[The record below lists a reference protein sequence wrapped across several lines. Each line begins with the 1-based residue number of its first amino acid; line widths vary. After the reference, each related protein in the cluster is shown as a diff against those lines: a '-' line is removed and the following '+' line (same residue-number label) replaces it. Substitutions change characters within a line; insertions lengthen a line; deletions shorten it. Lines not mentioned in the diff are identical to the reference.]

1 MGVLARCRSHGEP
14 TVNARLRYR
23 GMHTRNRTAAVVTA
37 TVILCCIVPMIGI
50 ALRNS
55 AIATARETSVLQTLA
70 AWPAC
75 LQDCSTVLAY
85 LFSTVG
91 CIALVSML
99 AMIDLRIIGSARVVC
114 RDVVV
119 SATPIVYVTGVK
131 WLVERPRPITSVG
144 SGLLPGDP
152 SFPSGHTAAAV
163 IVSVMLIL
171 TVRNL
176 ARKRF
181 PDTEASERRV
191 LLRRAVIGAVALV
204 GAVACSRLLL
214 GLHYPTDVM
223 ISATICPLISYAVW
237 CVWQIDAR

>member
-1 MGVLARCRSHGEP
+1 
-14 TVNARLRYR
+14 
-23 GMHTRNRTAAVVTA
+23 MHTRNRTAAVVTA

-237 CVWQIDAR
+237 RVWQIDAR

>member
-1 MGVLARCRSHGEP
+1 
-14 TVNARLRYR
+14 
-23 GMHTRNRTAAVVTA
+23 MHTRNRTAAVVTA

-237 CVWQIDAR
+237 CVELGKPDTHWQGRG

>member
-1 MGVLARCRSHGEP
+1 
-14 TVNARLRYR
+14 
-23 GMHTRNRTAAVVTA
+23 MHTRNRTAAVVTA

-114 RDVVV
+114 RDVAV

>member
-1 MGVLARCRSHGEP
+1 
-14 TVNARLRYR
+14 
-23 GMHTRNRTAAVVTA
+23 MHTRNRTAAVVTA

-152 SFPSGHTAAAV
+152 SFPSGHT
-163 IVSVMLIL
+163 
-171 TVRNL
+171 R
-176 ARKRF
+176 
-181 PDTEASERRV
+181 P
-191 LLRRAVIGAVALV
+191 
-204 GAVACSRLLL
+204 
-214 GLHYPTDVM
+214 
-223 ISATICPLISYAVW
+223 
-237 CVWQIDAR
+237 Q

>member
-1 MGVLARCRSHGEP
+1 
-14 TVNARLRYR
+14 
-23 GMHTRNRTAAVVTA
+23 MHTSNRTAAVVTA

>member
-1 MGVLARCRSHGEP
+1 
-14 TVNARLRYR
+14 
-23 GMHTRNRTAAVVTA
+23 
-37 TVILCCIVPMIGI
+37 
-50 ALRNS
+50 
-55 AIATARETSVLQTLA
+55 
-70 AWPAC
+70 
-75 LQDCSTVLAY
+75 
-85 LFSTVG
+85 
-91 CIALVSML
+91 
-99 AMIDLRIIGSARVVC
+99 
-114 RDVVV
+114 
-119 SATPIVYVTGVK
+119 
-131 WLVERPRPITSVG
+131 
-144 SGLLPGDP
+144 
-152 SFPSGHTAAAV
+152 V

>member
-1 MGVLARCRSHGEP
+1 
-14 TVNARLRYR
+14 
-23 GMHTRNRTAAVVTA
+23 MHTRNRTAAVVTA

-131 WLVERPRPITSVG
+131 RLVERPRPITSVG

>member
-1 MGVLARCRSHGEP
+1 
-14 TVNARLRYR
+14 
-23 GMHTRNRTAAVVTA
+23 MHTRNRTAAVVTA

-144 SGLLPGDP
+144 SGLLSGDP

>member
-1 MGVLARCRSHGEP
+1 
-14 TVNARLRYR
+14 
-23 GMHTRNRTAAVVTA
+23 MHTRNRTAAVVTA

-50 ALRNS
+50 TLRNS

-70 AWPAC
+70 AWPTC

-91 CIALVSML
+91 CIALVAML
-99 AMIDLRIIGSARVVC
+99 AMIDLRIAGSARIVC
-114 RDVVV
+114 RDVIV

-131 WLVERPRPITSVG
+131 WLVERPRPITAIG

-163 IVSVMLIL
+163 IVSVMMIL

-181 PDTEASERRV
+181 PDTEASKRRV

>member
-1 MGVLARCRSHGEP
+1 
-14 TVNARLRYR
+14 
-23 GMHTRNRTAAVVTA
+23 MHTRNRTAAVVTA

-237 CVWQIDAR
+237 CVWQIDAH

>member
-1 MGVLARCRSHGEP
+1 
-14 TVNARLRYR
+14 
-23 GMHTRNRTAAVVTA
+23 MHTRNRTAAVVTA

-131 WLVERPRPITSVG
+131 WLVERPRPITCVG

>member
-1 MGVLARCRSHGEP
+1 
-14 TVNARLRYR
+14 
-23 GMHTRNRTAAVVTA
+23 MHTRNRTAAVVTA

-99 AMIDLRIIGSARVVC
+99 AMIDLRIIGSAWVVC

>member
-1 MGVLARCRSHGEP
+1 
-14 TVNARLRYR
+14 
-23 GMHTRNRTAAVVTA
+23 MHTRNRTAAVVTA

-131 WLVERPRPITSVG
+131 WLVERPR
-144 SGLLPGDP
+144 
-152 SFPSGHTAAAV
+152 TAAGR
-163 IVSVMLIL
+163 SQLP
-171 TVRNL
+171 
-176 ARKRF
+176 KR
-181 PDTEASERRV
+181 PYGGRSDRIGHADSH
-191 LLRRAVIGAVALV
+191 RA
-204 GAVACSRLLL
+204 
-214 GLHYPTDVM
+214 
-223 ISATICPLISYAVW
+223 
-237 CVWQIDAR
+237 

>member
-1 MGVLARCRSHGEP
+1 
-14 TVNARLRYR
+14 
-23 GMHTRNRTAAVVTA
+23 MHTRNRTAAVVTA

-91 CIALVSML
+91 CIALISML

>member
-1 MGVLARCRSHGEP
+1 
-14 TVNARLRYR
+14 
-23 GMHTRNRTAAVVTA
+23 MHTRNRTAAVVTA

-91 CIALVSML
+91 CIVLVSML

>member
-1 MGVLARCRSHGEP
+1 
-14 TVNARLRYR
+14 
-23 GMHTRNRTAAVVTA
+23 MHTRNRTAAVVTA

-163 IVSVMLIL
+163 IESVMLIL

>member
-1 MGVLARCRSHGEP
+1 
-14 TVNARLRYR
+14 
-23 GMHTRNRTAAVVTA
+23 MHTRNRTAAVVTA

-131 WLVERPRPITSVG
+131 WLVERPRPFTSVG

>member
-1 MGVLARCRSHGEP
+1 
-14 TVNARLRYR
+14 
-23 GMHTRNRTAAVVTA
+23 MHTRNRTAAVVTA

-214 GLHYPTDVM
+214 GLHYLTDVM

>member
-1 MGVLARCRSHGEP
+1 
-14 TVNARLRYR
+14 
-23 GMHTRNRTAAVVTA
+23 MHTRNRTAAVVTA

-204 GAVACSRLLL
+204 GAVACSRLLF

>member
-1 MGVLARCRSHGEP
+1 
-14 TVNARLRYR
+14 
-23 GMHTRNRTAAVVTA
+23 MHTRNRTAAVVTA

-152 SFPSGHTAAAV
+152 SFPSGHTAAVV